1 MNRKS
6 VSALCLTVWLA
17 AILPAVAESPKIQ
30 SLCGDRPNLSSLS
43 SQLLQSAKEMDQGS
57 SAKQA
62 LSTLQSST
70 TPDGQVQ
77 CLIGVS
83 EFSED
88 LFSACRI
95 AGLQITGTF
104 ESGGLKQIKVLCSDP
119 RQLRSIAERKDVRG
133 IGPRPRA
140 VLRAGNV
147 ENQADVTLRTAEG
160 RSLFGVSGSGIRVG
174 VLSDSL
180 ADTIGG
186 TITSGFISGSTPQLE
201 GELPAEIR
209 VVDPGPGEGTDE
221 GAGMMELIYDLA
233 PGCDLSFASAFTGYT
248 EFAENIVAL
257 ARDPGWECDIIVDDV
272 IYFAEPMYQ
281 DGPIALAIEEA
292 VAAGSAYFSSAGNDG
307 DNAHERIFTDAN
319 SGLDNDAFPPTGE
332 DLHDFGAAYG
342 RPSKTHLRFTLLP
355 GDELLAVLHWNE
367 PYGGLLA
374 DGAGAEADLDLYILS
389 DTDLPLDLDANILGA
404 GTDFQGTIGDPF
416 GDSVEVASYQ
426 NLTSETQTVYLAVDH
441 YDGKKD
447 LVLHLL
453 TAVLGSGTT
462 LDKDLLRDRTIYG
475 HGAAA
480 SAMAVA
486 AIFYAEA
493 DRNGTVDG
501 SPDVIDVEEYS
512 SLGGMLPF
520 WYASDGRSRIDPP
533 TRRFKP
539 EITAPD
545 GTNTSFF
552 GDDISFDSDY
562 DPNFFGTSAAAPHA
576 AAVAALV
583 LEKHPGLPFRYL
595 YRLLQDSARDIESPG
610 LDFWSGSGLI
620 DAVRALTLDPSPRAP
635 RLWTLDGYGRVQSLR

>member
-1 MNRKS
+1 
-6 VSALCLTVWLA
+6 
-17 AILPAVAESPKIQ
+17 
-30 SLCGDRPNLSSLS
+30 
-43 SQLLQSAKEMDQGS
+43 
-57 SAKQA
+57 
-62 LSTLQSST
+62 
-70 TPDGQVQ
+70 
-77 CLIGVS
+77 
-83 EFSED
+83 
-88 LFSACRI
+88 
-95 AGLQITGTF
+95 
-104 ESGGLKQIKVLCSDP
+104 
-119 RQLRSIAERKDVRG
+119 
-133 IGPRPRA
+133 
-140 VLRAGNV
+140 
-147 ENQADVTLRTAEG
+147 
-160 RSLFGVSGSGIRVG
+160 
-174 VLSDSL
+174 
-180 ADTIGG
+180 
-186 TITSGFISGSTPQLE
+186 
-201 GELPAEIR
+201 
-209 VVDPGPGEGTDE
+209 
-221 GAGMMELIYDLA
+221 MMELIYDLA

-248 EFAENIVAL
+248 EFAENIVVL

-292 VAAGSAYFSSAGNDG
+292 VAAGAAYFSSAGNDG
-307 DNAHERIFTDAN
+307 DNAHERTFTDAN
-319 SGLDNDAFPPTGE
+319 PGLDNDAFPPTGE

-342 RPSKTHLRFTLLP
+342 LPSKTHLRFTLLP

-426 NLTSETQTVYLAVDH
+426 NPTSKIQTVYLAIDH

-453 TAVLGSGTT
+453 TAVLGSGNT
-462 LDKDLLRDRTIYG
+462 LDKELLRDRTIYG

-501 SPDVIDVEEYS
+501 SPSVLDVEEYS

-520 WYASDGRSRIDPP
+520 WYTSDGRGRIDPP

-552 GDDISFDSDY
+552 GDIIAYDSRSEERRV
-562 DPNFFGTSAAAPHA
+562 GKECRS
-576 AAVAALV
+576 
-583 LEKHPGLPFRYL
+583 RW
-595 YRLLQDSARDIESPG
+595 SP
-610 LDFWSGSGLI
+610 
-620 DAVRALTLDPSPRAP
+620 
-635 RLWTLDGYGRVQSLR
+635 YH